1 MKFRLVVA
9 SSILIDVLLIF
20 ILEAYCGGIRDNMP
34 IFLVISMISFVF
46 MLIAVMFLVRKDEIK
61 EDGNI

>member
-1 MKFRLVVA
+1 MRFRLVVA

-34 IFLVISMISFVF
+34 IFLVIS
-46 MLIAVMFLVRKDEIK
+46 
-61 EDGNI
+61 